1 MYYEEK
7 ITCSFDSLV
16 VGSKKVCSLYS
27 LEIHKEWLGK
37 YHLNLYYSALHYN
50 RIAFWMSDFQARP
63 LVSLVFYGTYSNA
76 NSAFLRLSS
85 MACRFPL

>member
-37 YHLNLYYSALHYN
+37 YHLYRYYSALHYN
-50 RIAFWMSDFQARP
+50 RIAFWMSDFQARL

-85 MACRFPL
+85 MVCRFPL

>member
-27 LEIHKEWLGK
+27 LEIHKE
-37 YHLNLYYSALHYN
+37 
-50 RIAFWMSDFQARP
+50 
-63 LVSLVFYGTYSNA
+63 
-76 NSAFLRLSS
+76 
-85 MACRFPL
+85 